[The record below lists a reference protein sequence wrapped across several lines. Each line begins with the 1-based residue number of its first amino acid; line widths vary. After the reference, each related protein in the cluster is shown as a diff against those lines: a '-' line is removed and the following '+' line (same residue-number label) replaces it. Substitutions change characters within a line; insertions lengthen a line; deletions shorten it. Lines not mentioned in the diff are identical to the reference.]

1 MRYVTERINEDGEL
15 RRYFRR
21 RGIPVLRLYGDMTD
35 QGFLEQYAFA
45 RALVPRG
52 EVWPR
57 AEVISI
63 QRILSAMKP
72 RTAEDIKR
80 HVASRLSRSVN
91 SRAIHQ
97 YRVPCEID
105 TAWVLRAIERQGGR
119 CAVSGLP
126 FSYERGLPTK
136 DGRNPMA
143 PSVDRIDNA
152 KGYEKNNCRLVIL
165 AVNVALNLWGD
176 DMFLRICR
184 ATLEK
189 ASEQPPCNVVLA

>member
-1 MRYVTERINEDGEL
+1 
-15 RRYFRR
+15 
-21 RGIPVLRLYGDMTD
+21 MTD